1 MAYGEETTCKACGAP
16 IVQIGGGHRQRQY
29 CDDACKQAAFKRRQ
43 EEARREEVNRRWE
56 AFTPETR
63 NFLDWLS
70 TRYGYGKDL
79 AHAVELAITRE
90 IEECKRGLEQ
100 VQERFRAYV
109 EMTNERLSEQAGE
122 LAKLRQERD
131 SSHEPRARE
140 KLQLELLAIGE
151 LLHWRRLING
161 QTMIMAGED
170 AWRAYVE
177 QEETSLL
184 ESAIRAAR
192 FYYDNLKALGMI

>member
-1 MAYGEETTCKACGAP
+1 MAYGEKTTCKACGTP

-56 AFTPETR
+56 AFTSETR

-70 TRYGYGKDL
+70 TRYGHGKDV
-79 AHAVELAITRE
+79 AHAVELAIMRE
-90 IEECKRGLEQ
+90 LEECKRGLEQ

-109 EMTNERLSEQAGE
+109 EMTNERLSEQSGE
-122 LAKLRQERD
+122 LAKLRQQRD
-131 SSHEPRARE
+131 SPHGPGARE

-170 AWRAYVE
+170 AWRVYVE
-177 QEETSLL
+177 QEENSLL
-184 ESAIRAAR
+184 ESAILAAR